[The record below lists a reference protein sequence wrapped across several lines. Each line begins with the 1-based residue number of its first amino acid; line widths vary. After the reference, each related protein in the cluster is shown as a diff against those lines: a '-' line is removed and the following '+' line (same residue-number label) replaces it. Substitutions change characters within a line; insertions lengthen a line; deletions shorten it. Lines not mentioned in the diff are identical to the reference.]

1 MHALITNGV
10 ATKYPY
16 TVGDLRRDNPQ
27 TSFPK
32 AIPEQVLANC
42 GMVEVQVQA
51 QPSYDQRTQRVETSS
66 LPTLVNGAWTITKS
80 VVNKT
85 QEQIDADT
93 ANKSVEVRNKRN
105 ELLTESDWTQL
116 PDSPVDRALWASYR
130 QSLRDVTLQA
140 GFPWNVT
147 WPAKPE

>member
-27 TSFPK
+27 MSFPK
-32 AIPEQVLANC
+32 VISEQTLSGF

-93 ANKSVEVRNKRN
+93 ANKSVEVRGKRN

>member
-32 AIPEQVLANC
+32 VIPAQMLEDC

-51 QPSYDQRTQRVETSS
+51 QPNYDPRTQRVETAN
-66 LPTLVNGAWTITKS
+66 LPVLLDGAWTITKS

-93 ANKSVEVRNKRN
+93 DNKSVEVRNKRN
-105 ELLTESDWTQL
+105 DLLSESDWTQIL
-116 PDSPVDRALWASYR
+116 DAPVDRTVWATYR
-130 QSLRDVTLQA
+130 QSLRDITDQP
-140 GFPWNVT
+140 GFPWDVQ
-147 WPAKPE
+147 WPVKP